1 MTDTTAPNST
11 NPANAAPL
19 VALGRKPKKPG
30 PRRTPGR
37 ETAASDARP
46 HGAKTACVRTFGCQ
60 MNVHDSDRMRRMI
73 LDAGYSEVERYEDA
87 DLVVLNTCYVRE
99 NAVDRVRG
107 HLGELSRLKKEGR
120 VKKVAL
126 TGCIGAAPE
135 SSELADTYNIDL
147 VLGTHNTYE
156 LAEFVGLPGMR
167 ETYTPE
173 LPGATEVEGGHSA
186 FVTIMTGCNYRCS
199 YCIVPTVRGRME
211 CRPLENVVGEVRR
224 LVAGGTR
231 YVTLLGQTVDA
242 WREAS
247 TGRRFC
253 DLLERVAD
261 EAPRVWFTTSH
272 PSNMEDRTL
281 RLIGEKDTIVGR
293 LHLPVQSGSDRM
305 LRLMHRGYKADRYR
319 RKVEV
324 FREACPDGT
333 LSTDIIVGHPGETE
347 ADHEETLRL
356 VEDCGFDS
364 AYVFKFS
371 PRRGTEAASLLSD
384 AVPDDVAQRRL
395 LQVLRAVERS
405 AFSRNQRRVGAVEEV
420 YVRHGRSGGSG
431 EGGTDGGGRAVGET
445 WSGHAVHVPTDA
457 APGSYVSARIKSAG
471 PHVLYAEEVAAV

>member
-1 MTDTTAPNST
+1 
-11 NPANAAPL
+11 
-19 VALGRKPKKPG
+19 
-30 PRRTPGR
+30 
-37 ETAASDARP
+37 
-46 HGAKTACVRTFGCQ
+46 
-60 MNVHDSDRMRRMI
+60 MNVHDSDRMRRMV
-73 LDAGYSEVERYEDA
+73 LDAGYAEVDRYEDA
-87 DLVVLNTCYVRE
+87 DLVVLNTCYVRD
-99 NAVDRVRG
+99 NAVQKVRG
-107 HLGELSRLKKEGR
+107 HLGELSRLKREGR

-126 TGCIGAAPE
+126 TGCIGAAEE
-135 SSELADTYNIDL
+135 SRELQQTYGIDL

-156 LAEFVGLPGMR
+156 LAEFVGLPGME

-173 LPGATEVEGGHSA
+173 LPGTEGGHAA

-224 LVAGGTR
+224 LVASGTR

-242 WREAS
+242 WREAE

-253 DLLERVAD
+253 DLLGAVAA

-281 RLIGEKDTIVGR
+281 RLMGSEATIVKR

-305 LRLMHRGYKADRYR
+305 LRAMHRGYRAERYR

-324 FREACPDGT
+324 FRESAPDGT

-356 VEDCGFDS
+356 VEECGFDS

-371 PRRGTEAASLLSD
+371 PRRGTEAAEMPG
-384 AVPDDVAQRRL
+384 AVTEAVAQKRF
-395 LQVLRAVERS
+395 LQVLRAVEGN
-405 AFSRNQRRVGAVEEV
+405 AFARNQRKVGSVEEI
-420 YVRHGRSGGSG
+420 YIRHERS
-431 EGGTDGGGRAVGET
+431 DPGRAVGET
-445 WSGHAVHVPTDA
+445 WSGHAVHVRTGA
-457 APGSYVSARIKSAG
+457 APGSYVRARISSAG
-471 PHVLYAEEVAAV
+471 PHVLYADEPIG